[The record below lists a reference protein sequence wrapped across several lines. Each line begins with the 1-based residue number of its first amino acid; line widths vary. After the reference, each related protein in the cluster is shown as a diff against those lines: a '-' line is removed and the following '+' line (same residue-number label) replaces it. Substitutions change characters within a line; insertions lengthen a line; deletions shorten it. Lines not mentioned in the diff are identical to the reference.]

1 MYLNGYR
8 DGNSVEASAKCLAFV
23 AGDYELSPLLLLMM
37 LLFSFIFYLERCD
50 VLRKDNINS
59 GAKEVAEE
67 VGECVFGV
75 EWGQGRRRTQLGAE
89 EAASEE

>member
-1 MYLNGYR
+1 MGIRKGAEVYLNGYR

-37 LLFSFIFYLERCD
+37 SFFYFVFDLEKCD

-59 GAKEVAEE
+59 PA
-67 VGECVFGV
+67 GEDRCLVSI
-75 EWGQGRRRTQLGAE
+75 RPR
-89 EAASEE
+89 